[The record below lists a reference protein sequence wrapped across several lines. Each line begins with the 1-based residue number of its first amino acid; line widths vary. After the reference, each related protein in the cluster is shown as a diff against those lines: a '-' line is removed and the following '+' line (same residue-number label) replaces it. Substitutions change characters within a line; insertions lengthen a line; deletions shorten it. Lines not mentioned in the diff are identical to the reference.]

1 MFELLDHRSESVA
14 VQIHALFQ
22 RSYEV
27 EARLIG
33 AEDFPPLRRTV
44 QQIRSSPGA
53 CLGARQGLDL
63 VAAVEYAIDGSHLD
77 IENLAVDP
85 GYFRQG
91 WGTRLLQALLERV
104 AWRTATVE
112 TAAGNL
118 PAVALYEKTGFS
130 LSRRWTTAEC
140 IEKVGLSRGRP

>member
-14 VQIHALFQ
+14 AQIHALFQ

-33 AEDFPPLRRTV
+33 AEDFPPLRRTA
-44 QQIRSSPGA
+44 QQIRSSPGIY
-53 CLGARQGLDL
+53 LGVRKSFDL

-77 IENLAVDP
+77 IESLAVDP
-85 GYFRQG
+85 GHFRQG
-91 WGTRLLQALLERV
+91 WGTRLLQALLER
-104 AWRTATVE
+104 AEWRTATAE

-130 LSRRWTTAEC
+130 LSRRWTTGEG
-140 IEKVGLSRGRP
+140 IEKVGLSRSRP

>member
-14 VQIHALFQ
+14 AQIHALFQ

-33 AEDFPPLRRTV
+33 AEDFPPLRRTT

-53 CLGARQGLDL
+53 YLGARKSFDL

-77 IENLAVDP
+77 IESLAVDS
-85 GYFRQG
+85 GHFRQG
-91 WGTRLLQALLERV
+91 WGTRLLQALLER
-104 AWRTATVE
+104 AEWRTATAE

-130 LSRRWTTAEC
+130 LSRRWTTGEG
-140 IEKVGLSRGRP
+140 IEKVGLSRSRP

>member
-1 MFELLDHRSESVA
+1 MFELLDHRSAEVA
-14 VQIHALFQ
+14 AQIHARFQ
-22 RSYEV
+22 RSYAV

-33 AEDFPPLRRTV
+33 ATDFPPLRRTA

-53 CLGARQGLDL
+53 YLGARQGLDL
-63 VAAVEYAIDGSHLD
+63 VAVVEYAIEGSHLD

-85 GYFRQG
+85 CYFRQG

-104 AWRTATVE
+104 EWRTATVE

-130 LSRRWTTAEC
+130 VSGRRRAAEG
-140 IEKVGLSRGRP
+140 IEKVGL